1 MDEID
6 HDFAAGGSVA
16 EAAGRERDA
25 LLACFQHFLGHD
37 LPNCFVGAQG
47 LARLI
52 LANLGSES
60 PEQLRALLE
69 QLADLVRLTD
79 EEVRHLA
86 ALGRLIQDP
95 GRPTPVDLGE
105 LCREA
110 AAAARWLCGQPPVVY
125 HISDLPV
132 ANVPVR
138 LVREAVLQVLRA
150 AFAAGLPDRPLRV
163 EVAGEP
169 RAEEVVLHVNDD
181 GRGLSPEQLR
191 RLADLWARGLLGTPG
206 RAASGSWSVISSQ
219 PTAAASGVRSA
230 LEPGDRSN
238 DDVSEC
244 RPPSRGPRV
253 MDETLRLFLIED
265 RQRARPADAP
275 ESGACRPPGRAAVG
289 RARTPSSS

>member
-1 MDEID
+1 MLGCPYDPGLNFPLCYEACLEEIV

-16 EAAGRERDA
+16 EAARHERDT

-47 LARLI
+47 LARLV
-52 LANLGSES
+52 LATLETE
-60 PEQLRALLE
+60 PVEKLRALLE

-86 ALGRLIQDP
+86 ALGRLIQNP
-95 GRPTPVDLGE
+95 GPPTPVDLGE

-163 EVAGEP
+163 EVAGET
-169 RAEEVVLHVNDD
+169 RAEEVVLHVSDD

-191 RLADLWARGLLGTPG
+191 RLADLWARGLLGTPRTG
-206 RAASGSWSVISSQ
+206 REWFQVRHLLAANGGAIR
-219 PTAAASGVRSA
+219 VRSA
-230 LEPGDRSN
+230 LGQGTAVTMTFRVPTA
-238 DDVSEC
+238 
-244 RPPSRGPRV
+244 SRGRV
-253 MDETLRLFLIED
+253 
-265 RQRARPADAP
+265 
-275 ESGACRPPGRAAVG
+275 
-289 RARTPSSS
+289 